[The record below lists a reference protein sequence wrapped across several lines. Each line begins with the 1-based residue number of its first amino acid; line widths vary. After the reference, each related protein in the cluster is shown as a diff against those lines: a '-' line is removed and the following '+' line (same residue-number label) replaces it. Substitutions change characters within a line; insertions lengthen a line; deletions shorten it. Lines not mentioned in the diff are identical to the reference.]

1 MNAAMVRK
9 DTREGFRAPWLVF
22 WVAFGVRV
30 LYITL
35 AHTYR
40 IKTYDDHLPFGQ
52 EMGRIARSVATGLG
66 FSDPF
71 RGHTGP
77 TAWVGPLYPLLVGGV
92 FKLFGVFS
100 AQSAWVIFTINSLFS
115 ALTARTIWEIG
126 TRCFN
131 RNVARWSAWI
141 WALYPAAMQYAVRW
155 VWEMSLSAFLF
166 SWVLVVALRMRGC
179 NGDRM
184 GASAGPSDMTT
195 ARWALL
201 GVLWGL
207 AGLSNPTLLILLP
220 VCGLWV
226 LSGAPHWRRQLGGVL
241 LAAALFTACL
251 GPWTWRNWE
260 AFHHFV
266 PTRANFG
273 AELYLGNGPGSNGL
287 LMEYDHPMQAPDQ
300 MRLYASMGEIAYARM
315 RGNQAWATMRAD
327 PGHFVRNTLKRVF
340 FFWGG
345 VPHPEN
351 VAPWVE
357 YARSFNFVFTSVCGL
372 MGLALALWR
381 KAPAAGLFAW
391 AFLLL
396 PLVYYCVTVHARFRH
411 PLEPLMVILGVYLF
425 QSAEP
430 RGWRRPAVAVDQSTP
445 ET

>member
-1 MNAAMVRK
+1 MNVAMVRK
-9 DTREGFRAPWLVF
+9 DTGEGFRAPWLVF
-22 WVAFGVRV
+22 WVAFAVRV

-141 WALYPAAMQYAVRW
+141 WALSPAAMQYAVRW

-207 AGLSNPTLLILLP
+207 AGLSNPAPTGWGTAGGGAVYRLSRTLDLEE
-220 VCGLWV
+220 
-226 LSGAPHWRRQLGGVL
+226 LGGLPPLRAHAGEFRRRVIPGQRTGSERVVDGIRSPH
-241 LAAALFTACL
+241 AGA
-251 GPWTWRNWE
+251 GPN
-260 AFHHFV
+260 
-266 PTRANFG
+266 
-273 AELYLGNGPGSNGL
+273 
-287 LMEYDHPMQAPDQ
+287 AP
-300 MRLYASMGEIAYARM
+300 
-315 RGNQAWATMRAD
+315 
-327 PGHFVRNTLKRVF
+327 VRKY
-340 FFWGG
+340 G
-345 VPHPEN
+345 
-351 VAPWVE
+351 
-357 YARSFNFVFTSVCGL
+357 
-372 MGLALALWR
+372 
-381 KAPAAGLFAW
+381 
-391 AFLLL
+391 
-396 PLVYYCVTVHARFRH
+396 
-411 PLEPLMVILGVYLF
+411 
-425 QSAEP
+425 
-430 RGWRRPAVAVDQSTP
+430 
-445 ET
+445 